1 LVTTALA
8 AAAPPADPYLWLES
22 LDTKGSMNWVRQQ
35 NAVSMRALTVAPSF
49 QAMNTRFL
57 AILNSEARIPH
68 VTKHGDFY
76 YNLWRDSKHERG
88 LWRRTTLAEYRKSAP
103 AWETVLDIDSLAT
116 AEKQNWFWGGAQ
128 VLPTDETR
136 ALVSIS
142 RGGAD
147 AQVIRE
153 FDLSTKSFVKG
164 GFELPESKS
173 NLDW

>member
-1 LVTTALA
+1 
-8 AAAPPADPYLWLES
+8 
-22 LDTKGSMNWVRQQ
+22 
-35 NAVSMRALTVAPSF
+35 
-49 QAMNTRFL
+49 
-57 AILNSEARIPH
+57 
-68 VTKHGDFY
+68 
-76 YNLWRDSKHERG
+76 
-88 LWRRTTLAEYRKSAP
+88 P

-128 VLPTDETR
+128 VLPTDPTR

-153 FDLSTKSFVKG
+153 FDLTTKTFVSG

-173 NLDW
+173 NLDWKDRDHVFVGLALDSTTMTTSGYARVVKLWTRGEPLASAPTVYEDDPTDVYAAVFHDFSPGFERDLALHGV